1 MKLVGDLTYLPTLK
15 AGCGVDLAAGREEA
29 KIRKGADF
37 DLKEFH
43 RQALDLGALGL
54 DPLRKALARL

>member
-1 MKLVGDLTYLPTLK
+1 
-15 AGCGVDLAAGREEA
+15 
-29 KIRKGADF
+29 RKGPDF

-54 DPLRKALARL
+54 DPLRKALGRL